1 MPQSTD
7 TQSFSEAPPAAPV
20 DWRSTYA
27 RRLALSDTLVIV
39 WVVFAVQLLRF
50 GLDPA
55 ALLGQ
60 DGASLDLNYSI
71 ISIVIVIAWGL
82 TLGAYKT
89 RDFRIVGSGS
99 QEYALVVNASVR
111 LFGLVAIAA
120 FLLKLEL
127 ARGYVLLAFP
137 AGIGV
142 LLFTR
147 WLWRQWLS
155 VQRARGRFTSRL
167 ILVGTTSSNKTI
179 WAELQRVRQAGYD
192 VVAMW
197 VPFTGSVS
205 TEIEPGLGPVKVFE
219 GGTVLEAMAQSGADT
234 VAVTNSDVLGPEGV
248 RALSWSLEPGRQHLI
263 LAPSLT
269 DVSGPRV
276 HTRPVAGLPL
286 IHVETP
292 RYDGAKQFT
301 KRCFDVAASGLA
313 IVSLSPLLLVAAL
326 IVRLS
331 SEGPALFRQARVGRN
346 GEIFTML
353 KFRSMVTD
361 AEDRLQAL
369 IDHERTVGNTV
380 LFKMRQD
387 PRVTP
392 IGKFMRR
399 FSIDELPQLFNIFRG
414 DMSIV
419 GPRPPLPKE
428 VEQYAEHVHRRFLV
442 KPGLTG
448 LWQVSGRSNLS
459 WEESVRLDLYY
470 VENWSL
476 TDDFVLIWRT
486 VKAVLRRDG
495 AY

>member
-1 MPQSTD
+1 MPKSVD
-7 TQSFSEAPPAAPV
+7 GSMPV
-20 DWRSTYA
+20 TESPFGVADWRSIYA
-27 RRLALSDTLVIV
+27 RRLAISDTLAII
-39 WVVFAVQLLRF
+39 WVVFAIQLLRF

-55 ALLGQ
+55 GMAGQ
-60 DGASLDLNYSI
+60 DDASINFSYSLISVAI
-71 ISIVIVIAWGL
+71 IVAWSL
-82 TLGAYKT
+82 VLGAYKT
-89 RDFRIVGSGS
+89 RDYRVVGSGS
-99 QEYALVVNASVR
+99 QEYKLVVNASVR
-111 LFGLVAIAA
+111 LFGLVAITA

-137 AGIGV
+137 AGIAV
-142 LLFTR
+142 LVFTR

-155 VQRARGRFTSRL
+155 VQRARGHFTSRL
-167 ILVGTTSSNKTI
+167 ILVGTDSSNQVI
-179 WAELQRVRQAGYD
+179 RAELQRVREAGYD

-197 VPFTGSVS
+197 IPRAEMGGVDTGAIRVFDSS
-205 TEIEPGLGPVKVFE
+205 TPV
-219 GGTVLEAMAQSGADT
+219 LAAMEESGADT
-234 VAVTNSDVLGPEGV
+234 VAVTNPDVLGIDGV
-248 RALSWSLEPGRQHLI
+248 RSLSWSLEPGRQHLI

-276 HTRPVAGLPL
+276 HTRPLAGLPL

-292 RYDGAKQFT
+292 RYEGAKQFT
-301 KRCFDVAASGLA
+301 KRCFDVVASGLA
-313 IVSLSPLLLVAAL
+313 ILIFGAAMLVIAL
-326 IVRLS
+326 VVRLS
-331 SEGPALFRQARVGRN
+331 SEGPALFRQQRVGRN
-346 GEIFTML
+346 GETFTML

-369 IDHERTVGNTV
+369 IDHERTVGNDV
-380 LFKMRQD
+380 LFKMRED

-399 FSIDELPQLFNIFRG
+399 FSIDELPQLFNIFAG
-414 DMSIV
+414 HMSIV

-428 VEQYAEHVHRRFLV
+428 VEKYEEHVHRRFLV

-486 VKAVLRRDG
+486 AKAVMRRDG

>member
-1 MPQSTD
+1 MPKSAGRKST
-7 TQSFSEAPPAAPV
+7 SAASPISTS

-27 RRLALSDTLVIV
+27 RGLALSDTLAIV

-55 ALLGQ
+55 TMVGL
-60 DGASLDLNYSI
+60 DPASVDLSYSI
-71 ISIVIVIAWGL
+71 ISLVLILAWSL
-82 TLGAYKT
+82 ILGVFKT
-89 RDFRIVGSGS
+89 RDYRVVGSGS
-99 QEYALVVNASVR
+99 TEYKLVVNASVR
-111 LFGLVAIAA
+111 LFGLVAIGA
-120 FLLKLEL
+120 FLFKLEL

-137 AGIGV
+137 AGIAV

-155 VQRARGRFTSRL
+155 TQRSGGRFTSRL
-167 ILVGTTSSNKTI
+167 ILVGTNSSNSAIST
-179 WAELQRVRQAGYD
+179 ELRRVHDAGYE

-197 VPFTGSVS
+197 VPLGAVNAAHDSRIQIYDHNTSV
-205 TEIEPGLGPVKVFE
+205 LD
-219 GGTVLEAMAQSGADT
+219 AMMDSGADT
-234 VAVTNSDVLGPEGV
+234 VAITNSDVLGTDGV
-248 RALSWSLEPGRQHLI
+248 RSLSWSLEPGRQHLI

-276 HTRPVAGLPL
+276 HMRPVAGLPL

-292 RYDGAKQFT
+292 RYEGAKQFT
-301 KRCFDVAASGLA
+301 KRGFDILSSGIA
-313 IVSLSPLLLVAAL
+313 IAILSLPMLVISL
-326 IVRLS
+326 FVRLS
-331 SEGPALFRQARVGRN
+331 SEGPALFRQKRVGRN
-346 GEIFTML
+346 GDLFTML

-369 IDHERTVGNTV
+369 IDHDRTAGNTV
-380 LFKMRQD
+380 LFKLRED

-392 IGKFMRR
+392 VGKFMRR
-399 FSIDELPQLFNIFRG
+399 FSLDELPQLFNIFLG
-414 DMSIV
+414 HMSVV

-428 VEQYAEHVHRRFLV
+428 VEEYEEHVHRRFLV

-459 WEESVRLDLYY
+459 WEDSVRLDLYY

-476 TDDFVLIWRT
+476 AGDFILVWRT
-486 VKAVLRRDG
+486 IKAVLRREG

>member
-1 MPQSTD
+1 MSKNVENSLPS
-7 TQSFSEAPPAAPV
+7 AASSYGAA
-20 DWRSTYA
+20 DWRSIYA
-27 RRLALSDTLVIV
+27 RRLAISDTLVIV
-39 WVVFAVQLLRF
+39 WVVFAIQLLRF

-55 ALLGQ
+55 TLVGQ
-60 DGASLDLNYSI
+60 DDASINLNYSI
-71 ISIVIVIAWGL
+71 ISIVVIVAWSVV
-82 TLGAYKT
+82 LGAYKT
-89 RDFRIVGSGS
+89 RDYRVVGSGS
-99 QEYALVVNASVR
+99 QEYKLVVNASVR
-111 LFGLVAIAA
+111 LFGLVAITA
-120 FLLKLEL
+120 FLLKLEV

-137 AGIGV
+137 AGIAV
-142 LLFTR
+142 LLLTR

-155 VQRARGRFTSRL
+155 VQRNRGHYTSRL
-167 ILVGTTSSNKTI
+167 ILVGTGSSNEI
-179 WAELQRVRQAGYD
+179 IRAELQRVRDAGYD
-192 VVAMW
+192 VVAIW
-197 VPFTGSVS
+197 IPHS
-205 TEIEPGLGPVKVFE
+205 EISKSASSSIRVFDSDTPV
-219 GGTVLEAMAQSGADT
+219 LAAMAEAGADT
-234 VAVTNSDVLGPEGV
+234 VAVTNPDVLGVDGV

-292 RYDGAKQFT
+292 RYEGAKQFT
-301 KRCFDVAASGLA
+301 KRCFDAAAAGLA
-313 IVSLSPLLLVAAL
+313 ILILGAPMLVLAL

-331 SEGPALFRQARVGRN
+331 SEGPALFRQERVGRN
-346 GEIFTML
+346 GETFTML
-353 KFRSMVTD
+353 KYRSMVTD

-369 IDHERTVGNTV
+369 IDHERTVGNNV
-380 LFKMRQD
+380 LFKMRDD

-399 FSIDELPQLFNIFRG
+399 FSIDELPQLLNIFLG
-414 DMSIV
+414 HMSVV

-428 VEQYAEHVHRRFLV
+428 VEQYEEHVHRRFLV

-486 VKAVLRRDG
+486 AKAVVRRDG